1 MSASPDNC
9 FHLTVE
15 IVREIHAEAI
25 ARFGGSDGVR
35 DSALLESAVAA
46 PQASFGGRS
55 PYRDLTEVAAAY
67 LYYLCRNH
75 PFIDGNKRAAL
86 GSCIVFIRLNG
97 IEPKP
102 DGPEWEELILAIAS
116 GKLDREQATIRLREL
131 LPTGKEIRGELGTRA
146 RPARRSFSEGRQRF
160 RLRQQHYG
168 GQAGSRHSSSA
179 MQGIGLPVLFELR
192 AQWWPPAKA
201 GGMPWTCATC
211 PEARTR

>member
-1 MSASPDNC
+1 VSASPENC

-35 DSALLESAVAA
+35 DSALLESSVAA

-55 PYRDLTEVAAAY
+55 PYRDLTEVAAGY
-67 LYYLCRNH
+67 LYYVCRNH

-86 GSCIVFIRLNG
+86 GSCIVFFRLNG

-102 DGPEWEELILAIAS
+102 DGPEWEELVLAIAS

-131 LPTGKEIRGELGTRA
+131 LPTGK
-146 RPARRSFSEGRQRF
+146 
-160 RLRQQHYG
+160 
-168 GQAGSRHSSSA
+168 
-179 MQGIGLPVLFELR
+179 
-192 AQWWPPAKA
+192 
-201 GGMPWTCATC
+201 
-211 PEARTR
+211 